1 MDYAEVFRNLTYQ
14 TAIIIFI
21 KKNGEIRVMLGTRNL
36 KTVELEY
43 GFKGMELGGHD
54 KRCNINN
61 GNVAVYDM
69 IVGEA
74 RSFSINRLVS
84 IQYVGEITDTDTLN
98 KVVEE
103 YIKFKNDY
111 EATKPKTLDIDTF

>member
-1 MDYAEVFRNLTYQ
+1 MDYAEIFRNLTYQ

-84 IQYVGEITDTDTLN
+84 IQYVGEITDRDTLN
-98 KVVEE
+98 RVVEE
-103 YIKFKNDY
+103 YIKFKDEY

>member
-61 GNVAVYDM
+61 GNVAIYDM

-103 YIKFKNDY
+103 YVKFKNDY

>member
-103 YIKFKNDY
+103 YIKFKTDY

>member
-103 YIKFKNDY
+103 YVKFKNDY

>member
-111 EATKPKTLDIDTF
+111 EATKPRTLDIDTF